1 MTSSAPGRQ
10 RRKTAQDRRAEIVA
24 AAGALA
30 LDEGLESL
38 TLRRVAEAL
47 GVVPGLVNHYFPAV
61 DDLVAVAFGTAAAA
75 ELDEVMTAVAVGIG
89 PLARMRR
96 LVAELVADDRDA
108 ISLLWIDA
116 WHAARRRP
124 VLREE
129 VTRQMLA
136 WRDRIADLARDGGE
150 AGTFRCTDPTATA
163 VRILAVVD
171 GLSVQAVMRSG
182 ADHASVRDLLV
193 RTAERELGL
202 DQGELHSG

>member
-1 MTSSAPGRQ
+1 MTSRAPGRQ
-10 RRKTAQDRRAEIVA
+10 RRRSAEDRRAEIVA

-30 LDEGLESL
+30 LSDGLESL

-61 DDLVAVAFGTAAAA
+61 DDLVAEAFGTAAAA
-75 ELDEVMTAVAVGIG
+75 ELDGVLAAVDAASG
-89 PLARMRR
+89 PVARMRR

-124 VLREE
+124 VLRGE

-136 WRDRIADLARDGGE
+136 WRDRIAGLVH
-150 AGTFRCTDPTATA
+150 AGVAEGAFRCADPTAAA

-182 ADHASVRDLLV
+182 ADHAAVRELLV
-193 RTAERELGL
+193 RTAERELAL
-202 DQGELHSG
+202 DPGALRPG